1 MNWSHFQRFR
11 VMLHPFHQIGKLKK
25 TVIEELNVN
34 M

>member
-11 VMLHPFHQIGKLKK
+11 VMLHPFSSDREIKK
-25 TVIEELNVN
+25 TVIEGLNVN